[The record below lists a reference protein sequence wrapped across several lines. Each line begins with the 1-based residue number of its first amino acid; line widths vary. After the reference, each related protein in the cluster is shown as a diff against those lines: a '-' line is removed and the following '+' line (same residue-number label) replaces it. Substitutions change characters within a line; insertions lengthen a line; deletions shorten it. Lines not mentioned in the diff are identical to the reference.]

1 MKAME
6 NTTEWEEKIRKGLK
20 SYFTSLLH
28 YHYDINYG
36 NEDGGESGEGDFEK
50 QDKYLQDK
58 FIAELLSAKDAEIE
72 RAIEEVIRDLYT
84 ETQSIRDANNLTR
97 EEKFDQES
105 GILKGIAKLKFKYLN
120 SEKKE

>member
-1 MKAME
+1 ME
-6 NTTEWEEKIRKGLK
+6 NTTEWEERLRELYLTKVPDENGYLTRSITFLWGTFTCALTEPMEFYLTTKGAMEDFIRK
-20 SYFTSLLH
+20 
-28 YHYDINYG
+28 
-36 NEDGGESGEGDFEK
+36 E
-50 QDKYLQDK
+50 
-58 FIAELLSAKDAEIE
+58 LSAKDAEIE